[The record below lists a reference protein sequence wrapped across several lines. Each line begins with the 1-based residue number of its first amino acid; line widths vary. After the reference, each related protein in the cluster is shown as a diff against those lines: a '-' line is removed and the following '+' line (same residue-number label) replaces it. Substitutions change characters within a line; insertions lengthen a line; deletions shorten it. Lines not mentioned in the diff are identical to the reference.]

1 MTDIFKLN
9 GVSSY
14 SHNLSIISIEG
25 IYSIPKK
32 QYESIEVPG
41 RTGNLLIDT
50 GAVLNKDITIKC
62 CLNCGLIDPAQIR
75 VKLRQITNWLI
86 GNRGYSLLEFSN
98 GSKFNAIVKDKVD
111 VIHNTKE
118 NIFVFTIV
126 FECYEVM

>member
-14 SHNLSIISIEG
+14 THNLNIISIEG
-25 IYSIPKK
+25 RYSIPKK

-50 GAVLNKDITIKC
+50 GATLNKDITIQC
-62 CLNCGLIDPAQIR
+62 CLNCGLIDATQIR
-75 VKLRQITNWLI
+75 IKIKQITEWLI
-86 GNRGYSLLEFSN
+86 GNQGYSVLEFSD
-98 GSKFNAIVKDKVD
+98 GGIFNAIVKDEVKV
-111 VIHNTKE
+111 VHNTKE

-126 FECYEVM
+126 FECYEVI